1 MLSKKVKTYHVKCR
15 KNTENSNICKTKYD
29 RLVMKSRCA
38 ECEIKKSQFA
48 KEQET
53 KGVLTSL
60 GLKNIQNGHFWG
72 LLKDGNRGGRGAKR
86 LPSLKSVTHIL

>member
-38 ECEIKKSQFA
+38 ECEIKKSRFA

-72 LLKDGNRGGRGAKR
+72 CSKM
-86 LPSLKSVTHIL
+86 VTEGDVGQKGSPP